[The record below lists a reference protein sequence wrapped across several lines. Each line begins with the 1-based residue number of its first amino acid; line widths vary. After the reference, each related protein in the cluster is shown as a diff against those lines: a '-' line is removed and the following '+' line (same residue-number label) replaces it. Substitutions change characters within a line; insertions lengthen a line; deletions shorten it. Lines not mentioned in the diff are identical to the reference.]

1 MSPLEVEHTT
11 FVVEREL
18 AGRPAHVFRFW
29 SDPRLKDRWA
39 GCHPDWAVL
48 EDVFDFRSGGAEV
61 KRWRMPS
68 GDELAYRAAY
78 FDVVPGERIIYA
90 YEMIFGERR
99 ASASLVTIE
108 FRAEGKVTKLK
119 VTEQAAFLD
128 GGAQERIEGTEDGYD
143 RLVAVIEQDIANV
156 H

>member
-1 MSPLEVEHTT
+1 MSAAV
-11 FVVEREL
+11 
-18 AGRPAHVFRFW
+18 GR
-29 SDPRLKDRWA
+29 
-39 GCHPDWAVL
+39 
-48 EDVFDFRSGGAEV
+48 RSSA
-61 KRWRMPS
+61 RMPS

-128 GGAQERIEGTEDGYD
+128 GGAQERIEGTEEGYD
-143 RLVAVIEQDIANV
+143 RLVAVIKQDMADV